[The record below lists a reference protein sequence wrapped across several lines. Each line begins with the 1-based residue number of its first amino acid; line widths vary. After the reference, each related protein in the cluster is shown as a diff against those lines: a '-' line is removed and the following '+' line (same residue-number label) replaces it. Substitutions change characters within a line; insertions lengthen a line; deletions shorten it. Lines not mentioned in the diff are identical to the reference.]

1 MCILNLQKLSAPAM
15 SLQITHEE
23 INDSMPVMYGM
34 DWSKGLT
41 LILHTPGGVRNA
53 VETIVDYLTAK
64 FAYIEVI
71 VVPRKNS

>member
-1 MCILNLQKLSAPAM
+1 M

-23 INDSMPVMYGM
+23 INGFMSVMYGM
-34 DWSKGLT
+34 NWSKGLT
-41 LILHTPGGVRNA
+41 LILHTPGGVTNA